1 MYKILHKN
9 RFIIFFGTQL
19 AILFGSLIFHTTLF
33 TEKIVPV
40 FFLVN
45 IASGVLM
52 ISHKK
57 ILAWFYAALF
67 ILSLAFFGMD
77 LINES
82 GIGPNLTKR
91 FIVYL
96 LFYTSITYG
105 IIHQV
110 WKSKKVNTKVII
122 GLISGY
128 LSLGFIAFFLFS
140 TLEIYDSN
148 SFVGQL
154 FTSDFSLAEKL
165 DALLYFSYIT
175 ILTIGYGDII
185 PGTPVAQ
192 KAVVLVGLV
201 GQFYTLIV
209 TAVVIEK
216 YIRHSR
222 KK

>member
-1 MYKILHKN
+1 MYKKLYKN
-9 RFIIFFGTQL
+9 RYTIFFCTQL
-19 AILFGSLIFHTTLF
+19 AILFGSMVVHTTIF
-33 TEKIVPV
+33 TEKVVPIL
-40 FFLVN
+40 FLIN
-45 IASGVLM
+45 IASGILM
-52 ISHKK
+52 IIHKK
-57 ILAWFYAALF
+57 VLAWFYTALF
-67 ILSLAFFGMD
+67 VLSLAFFGMD
-77 LINES
+77 IINES

-91 FIVYL
+91 FFIYFI
-96 LFYTSITYG
+96 FYVSVTYG

-128 LSLGFIAFFLFS
+128 ISIGFIAFFLFS

-154 FTSDFSLAEKL
+154 LTQDLHLAEKL

-185 PGTPVAQ
+185 PATPLAQ

-201 GQFYTLIV
+201 GQFYILIV

-222 KK
+222 KE

>member
-19 AILFGSLIFHTTLF
+19 AILFGSLIVHTDLF
-33 TEKIVPV
+33 AEKIVPV
-40 FFLVN
+40 LFLMN
-45 IASGVLM
+45 IASGLLM

-57 ILAWFYAALF
+57 ILAWFYTILF
-67 ILSLAFFGMD
+67 VLSLVFFGMD
-77 LINES
+77 VINGN

-91 FIVYL
+91 FFVYF
-96 LFYTSITYG
+96 LFYTSVTYG

-110 WKSKKVNTKVII
+110 WQSKKVNTKVMI

-128 LSLGFIAFFLFS
+128 ISIGFIAFFLFS
-140 TLEIYDSN
+140 TLEIYNSN

-154 FTSDFSLAEKL
+154 FTPEITIAERL

-175 ILTIGYGDII
+175 ILTIGYGDIV
-185 PGTPVAQ
+185 PATSMAQ
-192 KAVVLVGLV
+192 KAVILVGLA

-209 TAVVIEK
+209 TAVVLEK
-216 YIRHSR
+216 YIRHS
-222 KK
+222 KKK